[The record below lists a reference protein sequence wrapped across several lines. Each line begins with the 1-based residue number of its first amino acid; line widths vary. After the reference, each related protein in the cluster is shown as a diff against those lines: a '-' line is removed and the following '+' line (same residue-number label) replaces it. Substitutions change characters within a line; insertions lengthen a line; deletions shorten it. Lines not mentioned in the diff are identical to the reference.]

1 MPVPRG
7 RCVPPAGLPAA
18 WAHTPVGLGGTE
30 RGTAPRIPRGG
41 GQEGWGCTGS
51 STFSLSLSLPLSLSL
66 WLSAQLP
73 APLQQGFLAASPT
86 SGVQPHTPK
95 LLVPQ
100 QGFVLPQMPPAL
112 YLPRPFLCAVCGSAG
127 AARPGSH
134 RGAGHRAG
142 AAAPGR
148 LPGPRPTSS
157 PSCSCRASEQPRFDK
172 VPALITSERL
182 PASPK
187 VPTVCGRTAPSVP
200 GVPRRDAGAPALPA
214 PRSRHVAAARW
225 PRGGRDGAGDVAGR
239 WRSRGS
245 CRRTKPPGSPSCKGG
260 QRLSSP
266 GSGSH
271 GAGRVQRD
279 PGADPVREVPA
290 RQAN

>member
-1 MPVPRG
+1 MGLHRFISLLVIPLITPLVIPLALS
-7 RCVPPAGLPAA
+7 PAPSAPAA
-18 WAHTPVGLGGTE
+18 GFP
-30 RGTAPRIPRGG
+30 
-41 GQEGWGCTGS
+41 C
-51 STFSLSLSLPLSLSL
+51 SLPYIWGPTPHPKAACAPARLRAAPNAPGPLS
-66 WLSAQLP
+66 
-73 APLQQGFLAASPT
+73 
-86 SGVQPHTPK
+86 
-95 LLVPQ
+95 
-100 QGFVLPQMPPAL
+100 PAL

-245 CRRTKPPGSPSCKGG
+245 CRRTKPRGSPSCKGG